1 MENKPTFAVVAIND
15 LTGAITTAVQAA
27 LQGYDVRP
35 PQPTPCLTGLTFD
48 QARVA
53 LKLSAPTLRKLLIS
67 GRLKSVRTGRK
78 WIIPTDAVASFLES
92 CVQ

>member
-1 MENKPTFAVVAIND
+1 MENAPTFAVVSVND
-15 LTGAITTAVQAA
+15 LTEAITSAVQAA
-27 LQGYDVRP
+27 LQAYDVRP

-53 LKLSAPTLRKLLIS
+53 LRLSSPTLRKLLTT

-92 CVQ
+92 AEQ